1 MKFIIEHLE
10 NRLYEWCLIEYKHI
24 SKLVGKKNLI
34 FTNIKNQKDI
44 SKLRKLGSVKKES
57 VAELKLNKACLLDPK
72 ASKTLNPKEKF
83 DYFILGGIL
92 GDFPER
98 GRTNKYLTSR
108 LNNTQI
114 RNLGKRQMS
123 TDTAVLVTKTIAKG
137 KPLNKINFI
146 DEPSITIKKGKF
158 NEEIILPYRYVARNN
173 RPLIHKDLILYLKKK
188 ETI

>member
-10 NRLYEWCLIEYKHI
+10 PKLYEWCLIEYKHI

-72 ASKTLNPKEKF
+72 ASKTLNH
-83 DYFILGGIL
+83 
-92 GDFPER
+92 
-98 GRTNKYLTSR
+98 N
-108 LNNTQI
+108 QI

-173 RPLIHKDLILYLKKK
+173 RPL
-188 ETI
+188 